1 MGDYDQFGNCFKAMH
16 AMAIVGMWAI
26 IILIIISLTGLA
38 FGIGWIF
45 NHVAIH

>member
-38 FGIGWIF
+38 FETL
-45 NHVAIH
+45 NAIHGLIH